1 MRAATLEARIT
12 MLQDSL
18 TKKKKLIATLERK
31 KQGKYI
37 SSFLTDND
45 LRSSLDCGDV
55 ACDYNIQ
62 NTSTSTSTGLFEE
75 DENLK
80 FRLSYIAEVLQN
92 IRAYRQVV
100 YPNEMR
106 NPSTPRDPSR
116 RSIAIVVQGR
126 PSFSR

>member
-1 MRAATLEARIT
+1 